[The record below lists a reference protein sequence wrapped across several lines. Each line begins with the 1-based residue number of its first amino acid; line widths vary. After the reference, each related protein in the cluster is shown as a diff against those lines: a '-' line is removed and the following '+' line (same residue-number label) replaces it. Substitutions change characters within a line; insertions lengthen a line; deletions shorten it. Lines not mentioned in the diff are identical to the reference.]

1 MPRSKRSAAAATT
14 ADATVA
20 KKPRAA
26 RKAKTPLT
34 TRENLS
40 ALIGTAR
47 QILRKDKGLNGDV
60 DRLPLLTWV
69 MFLKFLDDL
78 EAVHEQEA
86 ELDGKRYQPIIEA
99 PYRWRDWAAREDGL
113 TGDELLAF
121 INQDETRRA
130 DGSRGAG
137 LFAYLR
143 GLAGSGEKGSQREV
157 IANVFKGVQ
166 NRMVSGYLLRD
177 IVNKINGIH
186 FSSSEEIHTL
196 SHLYESML
204 REMRDAAGD
213 AGEFYT
219 PRPVVRFMV
228 QVTDPRLGETVLDPA
243 CGTGGFLVEAHDH
256 LVPQVTT
263 PEQRRTLQRDT
274 LYGQEAKPLPYMLA
288 QMNLLLHGLEAPQIA
303 YGNTLDRRVNE
314 IGHSERVDV
323 ILTNPPFGG
332 EEEVGIKANF
342 PPNMQTAETALLF
355 LQYIMRKLRVA
366 GAPVPGRKPAQR
378 GGRAAVVVPNG
389 TLFGDGVCA
398 VIKEELLKEFR
409 LHTIVRLP
417 QGVFAPY
424 TDIPANLL
432 FFERGGPTDTIWYY
446 ELPLPEG
453 RKKYSK
459 TAPLQFEEFAPALA
473 WWNAREEGPQAWK
486 VDFAARRAAAVEAA
500 TPHWQRAEAERNAA
514 VALGKPIRELEQAAQ
529 AAANGDK
536 AALQDKLRALKAE
549 QQAHEQAAKAAQAE
563 GDALYWPI
571 YNLDLK
577 NAHARAGLEHA
588 DPKDLI
594 ASMRSHEAEVMRL
607 LGEIEALVGAVDGA

>member
-1 MPRSKRSAAAATT
+1 MAKAASSST
-14 ADATVA
+14 AE
-20 KKPRAA
+20 KKPRAKRLA
-26 RKAKTPLT
+26 KAPLT

-47 QILRKDKGLNGDV
+47 KILRKDKGLNGDV
-60 DRLPLLTWV
+60 DRLPLFTWV

-78 EAVHEQEA
+78 EIVHEEEA

-99 PYRWRDWAAREDGL
+99 PYRWRDWAAREDGIA
-113 TGDELLAF
+113 GDELLAF
-121 INQDETRRA
+121 IGQDITVRA
-130 DGSRGAG
+130 DGSTGKG

-143 GLAGSGEKGSQREV
+143 GLAGEGEKGSQREV

-177 IVNKINGIH
+177 ILNKINGIH
-186 FSSSEEIHTL
+186 FSASEEIHTL

-228 QVTDPRLGETVLDPA
+228 QVTGPRLNETVLDPA
-243 CGTGGFLVEAHDH
+243 CGTGGFLVEAYDH
-256 LVPQVTT
+256 VAPQVTT
-263 PEQRRTLQRDT
+263 PDERRRLQRDT

-303 YGNTLDRRVNE
+303 YGNTLHRRINE
-314 IGHSERVDV
+314 IGHSERVDA

-332 EEEVGIKANF
+332 EEEAVIKGNF

-366 GAPVPGRKPAQR
+366 GAPVPGGKPAAR

-398 VIKEELLKEFR
+398 VIKEEMLKEFR

-473 WWNAREEGPQAWK
+473 WWNDRQEGPQAWK
-486 VDFAARRAAAVEAA
+486 VDFATKRAAAVEAA
-500 TPHWQRAEAERNAA
+500 TKHWQRAESERNAA
-514 VALGKPIRELEQAAQ
+514 MALGKPIRELEQSVQ
-529 AAANGDK
+529 AAANGEK
-536 AALQDKLRALKAE
+536 RALQEQLRALKAE
-549 QQAHEQAAKAAQAE
+549 QQAFDQTARSAQAE

-577 NAHARAGLEHA
+577 NPNAKSGLEHA

-607 LGEIEALVGAVDGA
+607 LGEIEALVNEVQA

>member
-1 MPRSKRSAAAATT
+1 MAKSATT
-14 ADATVA
+14 GE
-20 KKPRAA
+20 KKTRAP
-26 RKAKTPLT
+26 RKAKTALT

-47 QILRKDKGLNGDV
+47 KVLRKDKGLNGDV

-78 EAVHEQEA
+78 EIVHEEEA
-86 ELDGKRYQPIIEA
+86 ELDGKRYQPIIES
-99 PYRWRDWAAREDGL
+99 PYRWRDWAAREDGI

-121 INQDETRRA
+121 ISQEVTVRA
-130 DGSRGAG
+130 DGSAGKG

-143 GLAGSGEKGSQREV
+143 GLAGVGEKGSQREV

-177 IVNKINGIH
+177 IINKINGIH
-186 FSSSEEIHTL
+186 FSASEEIHTL

-243 CGTGGFLVEAHDH
+243 CGTGGFLVEAYDH
-256 LVPQVTT
+256 IAPQVSS
-263 PEQRRTLQRDT
+263 PDQRRSLQRDT

-303 YGNTLDRRVNE
+303 YGNTLDRRINE

-366 GAPVPGRKPAQR
+366 GAPVPGGKPAER

-389 TLFGDGVCA
+389 TLFGDGISA
-398 VIKEELLKEFR
+398 VIKEEMLKEFK

-459 TAPLQFEEFAPALA
+459 TAPLQFEEFAQATA
-473 WWNAREEGPQAWK
+473 WWNNREEGPQAWK
-486 VDFAARRAAAVEAA
+486 VDFAGKRAAAVEAA
-500 TPHWQRAEAERNAA
+500 TPHWQRAESQRNDAI
-514 VALGKPIRELEQAAQ
+514 ALGKPGFAQ
-529 AAANGDK
+529 GD
-536 AALQDKLRALKAE
+536 
-549 QQAHEQAAKAAQAE
+549 
-563 GDALYWPI
+563 GVI
-571 YNLDLK
+571 
-577 NAHARAGLEHA
+577 
-588 DPKDLI
+588 
-594 ASMRSHEAEVMRL
+594 
-607 LGEIEALVGAVDGA
+607 